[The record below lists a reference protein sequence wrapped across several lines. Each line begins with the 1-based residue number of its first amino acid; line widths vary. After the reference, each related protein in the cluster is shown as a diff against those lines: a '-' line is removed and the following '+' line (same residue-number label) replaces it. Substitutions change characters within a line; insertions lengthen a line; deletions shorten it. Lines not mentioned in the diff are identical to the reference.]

1 MRKPQHASS
10 SGRVASQTS
19 QLSLVDEQIINSTE
33 STGYISF
40 KLLKAGFTGFKY
52 LFQASVVTKPSATTN
67 LEALVQNEAP
77 KKKSRTKKT
86 KDIETLT
93 VLSDNSLSRSSLT
106 NNSCED
112 DLKSDV
118 SNNILSE
125 INCQKSNKSK
135 TGLDNLKNTQ
145 VSQNEDSSTV
155 LSLSDKFILQS
166 AVPVNENS
174 YPLDNPNKQE
184 LPSNSGSLENVL
196 NYGFTDPLVKDYMR
210 FPSVS
215 KIMEDTMSP
224 TSRMVLSKWRK
235 NMIADLGEEGFAKHC
250 TGRLTFV

>member
-1 MRKPQHASS
+1 M
-10 SGRVASQTS
+10 VISQS
-19 QLSLVDEQIINSTE
+19 N
-33 STGYISF
+33 F
-40 KLLKAGFTGFKY
+40 LKQGFQVLN

-67 LEALVQNEAP
+67 QALVHNEAP
-77 KKKSRTKKT
+77 KKKSRTKKS

-93 VLSDNSLSRSSLT
+93 VVLSDNSVSNSSLM

-118 SNNILSE
+118 SNNTLSE
-125 INCQKSNKSK
+125 VNSQKSNTSK
-135 TGLDNLKNTQ
+135 TGMDSLKNLSLVDT
-145 VSQNEDSSTV
+145 QNEESSTI
-155 LSLSDKFILQS
+155 LSDKFILHS
-166 AVPVNENS
+166 AVAVNENN
-174 YPLDNPNKQE
+174 YPLDNPNKLE
-184 LPSNSGSLENVL
+184 LSTNSGSLENVL

-224 TSRMVLSKWRK
+224 MSRMVLSKWRK

-250 TGRLTFV
+250 TGKICLK